1 MYELVIVAD
10 SNDADYVTSIEDVSQ
25 VILDDIVIPIANAIK
40 NLDPKER
47 HNWPD
52 MWDSH
57 HGMKSLEELYSD
69 IDPDKL
75 QWFREMC
82 PTAEG
87 GIHTIESI
95 TYYLKPEKIE
105 LL

>member
-10 SNDADYVTSIEDVSQ
+10 SNDADYVTSIQDVSQ
-25 VILDDIVIPIANAIK
+25 VILDDIVIPIAAAIK
-40 NLDPKER
+40 NLDPKIW

-52 MWDSH
+52 MWNH
-57 HGMKSLEELYSD
+57 RPGNKTLEELYPD
-69 IDPDKL
+69 IDSDKL

-82 PTAEG
+82 PSIEG